1 MRILLLS
8 FYFRPDLSAGSFR
21 ATALANALVEQGGN
35 DVEVDVLTTLP
46 NRYHSFSVEASEE
59 ELLGGIHI
67 RRFKLPAHQ
76 SGMLDQSRA
85 FISYARQVF
94 GALRG
99 RSYDLVFA
107 TSSRLMTAALGALVS
122 KRLAAPLYL
131 DIRDIFTD
139 TMQDVLAGRALRHII
154 PIFKVVERYAL
165 RSAAKINIV
174 SEGFEDYFRALVP
187 DRRFSIFTNG
197 IDDDFLHVSFVNPK
211 PNPLP
216 IILYAGNVGEGQGL
230 HRVVPEAAR
239 RLEGYAE
246 FLIIGD
252 GRARTDLES
261 ALSKAG
267 VGNVRIEHPVP
278 RSVLLDLYRQA
289 DFLFLHLNDHEA
301 FHKVLPSKIFEYAA
315 TGKPILAGVKGYAR
329 KFIEDNVENATVFD
343 PCDVK
348 GLVDAIGLLRPGVIS
363 REDFIRRF
371 SRSNISAAM
380 ARDILALLSAE
391 QRKSSV

>member
-246 FLIIGD
+246 FLIVGD
-252 GRARTDLES
+252 GGARTDLES

-267 VGNVRIEHPVP
+267 VGNVRIEHPVT
-278 RSVLLDLYRQA
+278 RSVLIDLYRQA

>member
-94 GALRG
+94 DALRG

-246 FLIIGD
+246 FLIVGD
-252 GRARTDLES
+252 GGARTDLES

-267 VGNVRIEHPVP
+267 VGNVRIEHPVT
-278 RSVLLDLYRQA
+278 RSVLIDLYRQA

-391 QRKSSV
+391 ERKSSV